1 MRKVLWSLIII
12 VTTATVLLL
21 MLAGSSESVI
31 EAEFVRV
38 ERADVHQVVP
48 IFGQIVYTDE
58 QIITAAASGIMSRI
72 CVKEGERIG
81 ENAAL
86 FRMEKPYLSEVISAY
101 AADPNAIDELIP
113 SELEEES
120 VASVV
125 RSDHACT
132 VREIYVE
139 EGTPVSAGTPLLR
152 ISSHQQRIRCSV
164 APRDAENI
172 HPGMWAW
179 LTVEGEDLCIAAVE
193 SVGERKADILT
204 GMEIQEIV
212 LIPEKEIEMAEYAAV
227 DADVY
232 LAGSDNVLSL
242 PLRAI
247 TERDTVWWVNG
258 ERCTE
263 IPAQIV
269 LHDEMRAWVHLPE
282 GMTVAIGE
290 FKEGQ
295 RIKEVC
301 P

>member
-1 MRKVLWSLIII
+1 MRKVLWSLITIG
-12 VTTATVLLL
+12 TTATVLLL
-21 MLAGSSESVI
+21 ILAGSAESVT

-38 ERADVHQVVP
+38 ERADVHQIIP
-48 IFGQIVYTDE
+48 IFGQLVYTDE
-58 QIITAAASGIMSRI
+58 RIITAAASGIMSRI

-81 ENAAL
+81 ENTAL
-86 FRMEKPYLSEVISAY
+86 FRIETPYLNEAISAY
-101 AADPNAIDELIP
+101 VAGQESIEKLI
-113 SELEEES
+113 SSKMEEQLLT
-120 VASVV
+120 SVV
-125 RSDHACT
+125 RSKHACT

-139 EGTPVSAGTPLLR
+139 EGTAITTGVPLLR
-152 ISSHQQRIRCSV
+152 VSSHQQRIRCSV
-164 APRDAENI
+164 APKDAENI

-179 LTVEGEDLCIAAVE
+179 LTAEGESLCIAVVE
-193 SVGERKADILT
+193 SVGERNSDILT
-204 GMEIQEIV
+204 GMEVQEIV
-212 LIPEKEIEMAEYAAV
+212 LIPEKEIEMDEYAAV

-232 LAGSDNVLSL
+232 LAGSDDVLSL

-247 TERDTVWWVNG
+247 TERGTVWWVNE

-282 GMTVAIGE
+282 GMTVAVGE

-295 RIKEVC
+295 RIKEVH

>member
-1 MRKVLWSLIII
+1 MYAKRKALLAAGMIAGMAVL
-12 VTTATVLLL
+12 T
-21 MLAGSSESVI
+21 G
-31 EAEFVRV
+31 
-38 ERADVHQVVP
+38 
-48 IFGQIVYTDE
+48 
-58 QIITAAASGIMSRI
+58 
-72 CVKEGERIG
+72 
-81 ENAAL
+81 
-86 FRMEKPYLSEVISAY
+86 
-101 AADPNAIDELIP
+101 
-113 SELEEES
+113 
-120 VASVV
+120 
-125 RSDHACT
+125 CT
-132 VREIYVE
+132 VNTKPAA
-139 EGTPVSAGTPLLR
+139 TPTPKPAQQQTAQPQTAQPSAQATISVSE
-152 ISSHQQRIRCSV
+152 
-164 APRDAENI
+164 APDSDESPAPI
-172 HPGMWAW
+172 P
-179 LTVEGEDLCIAAVE
+179 LTVEGEELCIAAVE

-232 LAGSDNVLSL
+232 LAGSDDVLSL

-247 TERDTVWWVNG
+247 TERDTVWWVNE

>member
-1 MRKVLWSLIII
+1 MRRAIWSLGVIGM
-12 VTTATVLLL
+12 TAVFLLV
-21 MLAGSSESVI
+21 MTSTKEPVA
-31 EAEFVRV
+31 EAEFVCV

-81 ENAAL
+81 ENEAL
-86 FRMEKPYLSEVISAY
+86 FRMEKPYLSEVVSAY
-101 AADPNAIDELIP
+101 AAGRNAIDGLIP
-113 SELEEES
+113 SEMEAKS

-152 ISSHQQRIRCSV
+152 VSSHQKQIRCSV

-212 LIPEKEIEMAEYAAV
+212 LVPEKEIEMAEYAAV

-232 LAGSDNVLSL
+232 LAGSDDVLSL

-247 TERDTVWWVNG
+247 TERDTVWWVNE